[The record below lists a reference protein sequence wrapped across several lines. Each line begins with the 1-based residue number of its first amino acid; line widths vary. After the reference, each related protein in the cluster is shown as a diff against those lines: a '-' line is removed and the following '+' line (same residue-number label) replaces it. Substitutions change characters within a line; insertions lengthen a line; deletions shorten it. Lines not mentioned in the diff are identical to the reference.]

1 MRSGMSAQFALGD
14 VLGEARVHLWLAAVA
29 FLFAMIFLLA
39 ELRSPDLVI
48 WTGRCVP
55 AFFDGGVAHYT
66 VGGQQFTAD
75 NPPLLDRSPR
85 MVTVCYYASEPVNG
99 YIARPAA
106 YWVEGGLIG
115 GPWALALVLV
125 AVGLLRGAYRVR
137 NTSELP
143 PLPPFP
149 QRSG

>member
-1 MRSGMSAQFALGD
+1 MRSGMSDEFTLGD
-14 VLGEARVHLWLAAVA
+14 VLGEARTYLWLAGLA
-29 FLFAMIFLLA
+29 FLFGVIFLLA

-85 MVTVCYYASEPVNG
+85 TVTVCYYASEPANG
-99 YIARPAA
+99 YIVHPGA
-106 YWVEGGLIG
+106 YWAEGGLIG
-115 GPWALALVLV
+115 GPIALALVLV
-125 AVGLLRGAYRVR
+125 AVGMLRGARRLRTVP
-137 NTSELP
+137 ELP
-143 PLPPFP
+143 TLPTFT
-149 QRSG
+149 QWTG

>member
-1 MRSGMSAQFALGD
+1 MAAELTFGD
-14 VLGEARVHLWLAAVA
+14 VLREARAYLLVAGLAFVLGLMFLW
-29 FLFAMIFLLA
+29 A
-39 ELRSPDLVI
+39 ELLSPDRVI

-66 VGGQQFTAD
+66 VAGQPFTTD
-75 NPPLLDRSPR
+75 NPSLVDRSPR
-85 MVTVCYYASEPVNG
+85 TVTVCYYASEPVNG
-99 YIARPAA
+99 YIVHPAA

-125 AVGLLRGAYRVR
+125 AVGMLTGARRLRSAPG
-137 NTSELP
+137 LP
-143 PLPPFP
+143 PLPTFT

>member
-1 MRSGMSAQFALGD
+1 MRSGMSAEFTLGD
-14 VLGEARVHLWLAAVA
+14 VLGEARTYLWLAGLA
-29 FLFAMIFLLA
+29 FLFGVLFLLA

-85 MVTVCYYASEPVNG
+85 TVSVCYYASSPVSG
-99 YIARPAA
+99 YIVRPAA

-115 GPWALALVLV
+115 GTFGLALGLV
-125 AVGLLRGAYRVR
+125 AAGRRGGASRLRSAPG
-137 NTSELP
+137 LP
-143 PLPPFP
+143 PLPRFEN
-149 QRSG
+149 

>member
-1 MRSGMSAQFALGD
+1 MTAEFTLRD
-14 VLGEARVHLWLAAVA
+14 VLHEARAHLWIAGLA
-29 FLFAMIFLLA
+29 FLLGLILLLA

-66 VGGQQFTAD
+66 VASQQFTAD

-85 MVTVCYYASEPVNG
+85 TVTVCYYASEPVNG
-99 YIARPAA
+99 YIVHPAA
-106 YWVEGGLIG
+106 YWVDGGLIV
-115 GPWALALVLV
+115 GPFALSLVLV
-125 AVGLLRGAYRVR
+125 AVGMLRGAQRLR
-137 NTSELP
+137 TAPGLP
-143 PLPPFP
+143 PLPTFT

>member
-1 MRSGMSAQFALGD
+1 MRSGMSDEFTLGD
-14 VLGEARVHLWLAAVA
+14 VLGEARTYLWLAGLA
-29 FLFAMIFLLA
+29 FLFGVIFLLA

-85 MVTVCYYASEPVNG
+85 TVTVCYYASEPVNG

-115 GPWALALVLV
+115 GPVALALVLA
-125 AVGLLRGAYRVR
+125 AVGILRGARR
-137 NTSELP
+137 LRSAPGLP
-143 PLPPFP
+143 PLPRFEN
-149 QRSG
+149 